1 MLNDR
6 ICRSTSSLL
15 FTALA
20 FLIKGS
26 QSKWRSAE
34 VVQSD
39 LFFLRLS
46 ASITYLSVYILYI
59 GKLYWFSSYIVF
71 FSHQNIQHSAKNAA
85 KRQRKNHE
93 CHRMCSSYHMKTLI
107 SKAYLHWFLWQFVPI
122 FAVLVSI
129 LLLCKLQII
138 YNHVYSYVY
147 DSGCGKDYNHQTLCI
162 A

>member
-1 MLNDR
+1 MIGSAAR
-6 ICRSTSSLL
+6 HHHYYSLHWPFWSKAAKANEEAPKL
-15 FTALA
+15 FNQTY
-20 FLIKGS
+20 
-26 QSKWRSAE
+26 
-34 VVQSD
+34 
-39 LFFLRLS
+39 FFLRLS

-147 DSGCGKDYNHQTLCI
+147 DFGCGKDYNHQTLCI